1 MIASDFILLIDFIC
15 ISLKVSQVLTPYN
28 KAKFKGI
35 HLNSLTFFLVEFVQ
49 R

>member
-1 MIASDFILLIDFIC
+1 MIPSDFILLIDFLS
-15 ISLKVSQVLTPYN
+15 ISLKVYQVVTPYN

-35 HLNSLTFFLVEFVQ
+35 NLNSLTFFLVEFVQ